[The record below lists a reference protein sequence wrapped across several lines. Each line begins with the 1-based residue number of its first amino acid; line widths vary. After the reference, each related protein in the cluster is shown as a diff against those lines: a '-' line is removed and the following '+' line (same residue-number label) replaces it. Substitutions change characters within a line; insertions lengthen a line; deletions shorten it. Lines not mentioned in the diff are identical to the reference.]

1 MATARFRRPDG
12 TIQFDANIAPYVFQ
26 NKGTVQTFNVQ
37 QRYPQWTCSA
47 PSSFFV
53 PMNYD
58 ADEVIAI
65 TMPNGHAYS
74 KYATLASYGGSN
86 LNGWQH
92 IYHTTAPAGST
103 ITYYRFQS
111 MINVSVPSNGPAL
124 RLRNDAGQ
132 LTFSSAM
139 RPAIVAGT
147 LSGNGSTINLNGSRA
162 YASIIQSF
170 AGYEQS
176 HFDGSYEEYTDEKGM
191 VYARYW
197 NGYSTTKMY
206 GIRTNNAASASVVE
220 VPFYDTQ
227 YNMLMSGAYQ
237 YNPPADSSQF
247 NLPLQNALMVDVTGI

>member
-1 MATARFRRPDG
+1 MAQAQFFRQNG
-12 TIQFDANIAPYVFQ
+12 TIQFDAAIAPYIFQ
-26 NKGTVQTFNVQ
+26 NKGTTQTFNVQ

-53 PMNYD
+53 PMNYE
-58 ADEVIAI
+58 ADETIAI
-65 TMPNGHAYS
+65 MMPNGYAYS
-74 KYATLASYGGSN
+74 KYATLASYGGSS

-92 IYHTTAPAGST
+92 IYHTNAPAGST
-103 ITYYRFQS
+103 ITYYRFQNS
-111 MINVSVPSNGPAL
+111 INVGSGYTGPGL
-124 RLRNDAGQ
+124 RLYNPAGQ
-132 LTFSSAM
+132 LTFDSAM

-176 HFDGSYEEYTDEKGM
+176 YFTGSYEEYTDEKGN

-197 NGYSTTKMY
+197 NGYSSTKMY

-227 YNMLMSGAYQ
+227 YNVLMSGAYQ
-237 YNPPADSSQF
+237 YNPPANSSQF
-247 NLPLQNALMVDVTGI
+247 NLPLENALMVDVTGI